1 MRLDAVDEEL
11 VRQFTAMIYLA
22 RRHHRSPGYYR
33 EAGQALLALRS
44 DRTPAVWE
52 PLLRE
57 HCGIG
62 RRRAYQ
68 LMELAKGKAL
78 KTLRSEASAR
88 VRKHRETK
96 WLPVRK
102 QSPKRPK
109 Q

>member
-33 EAGQALLALRS
+33 EAGQALLALRC
-44 DRTPAVWE
+44 DRPPAVWE

-96 WLPVRK
+96 WLT
-102 QSPKRPK
+102 PKIRSRERP